1 MRAALLALLP
11 MLATTRAAPTVAD
24 TEDGR
29 MVLITDTPPSGC
41 LAETYYGTYGGY
53 GEEHIY
59 IPSGDCL
66 DSKVWAASSGS
77 LIPLSGPAA
86 AVGGEQGR
94 LVWVGQAGVE
104 GVDNDIRE
112 DWTGIESLSE
122 VALATVPQGMV
133 SSQDGQVVFGDRQV
147 GGGGL
152 SLLHANSKT
161 MLLHVSSTLLPILDT
176 LLPPHLVPVALPL
189 SPLPRALDDTSAPG
203 SMATTNE
210 WKTVPPHY
218 ARHLGNIT
226 RSLKFDAG
234 LDKVLNELN
243 HDQVRRNV
251 RWLTGEGPSGIT
263 SRHSFT
269 PGAIKAAHWLKA
281 QTEATGATCQL
292 EPFLL
297 GFSPNVI
304 CTYPSTTNSS
314 EQVILSAHY
323 DSRGSWGSIV
333 APGGDDDGSGSGH
346 LLAVAQA
353 IGKAG
358 VQFEKKVVLAFF
370 AGEEQGLLGSHA
382 HAEKLYNANETVLYH
397 VQADMLAYHVPG
409 EPLQLGLPESIHLP
423 EATYLLGN
431 LSQLYSPELSIGR
444 TGACC
449 SDHQSFL
456 SYGYPASAVFE
467 RNGPIAD
474 PKYHNTGDVSA
485 REGYDF
491 DQIVSI
497 AKVTMAALLTVGGWS
512 RA

>member
-1 MRAALLALLP
+1 
-11 MLATTRAAPTVAD
+11 
-24 TEDGR
+24 

-66 DSKVWAASSGS
+66 GSKVWAASSGS

-152 SLLHANSKT
+152 SLLHASSKT

-218 ARHLGNIT
+218 ARHLANIT

-269 PGAIKAAHWLKA
+269 PGAIKAAHWLKGA
-281 QTEATGATCQL
+281 PKRIILVASPRRARQPQTEARSKITDRQPRLKPPAL
-292 EPFLL
+292 PA
-297 GFSPNVI
+297 
-304 CTYPSTTNSS
+304 NSS
-314 EQVILSAHY
+314 LSC
-323 DSRGSWGSIV
+323 
-333 APGGDDDGSGSGH
+333 
-346 LLAVAQA
+346 
-353 IGKAG
+353 
-358 VQFEKKVVLAFF
+358 LAFLPMSSAPTRPRPTRASRSSSRRTTIPVA
-370 AGEEQGLLGSHA
+370 AGDPSSRRAGTMMDLDRAICWRSRRLSERLACNLRRKSCSLSSRVRSKVSWAAMRMPVSRLVVHGLLLLLMAKRNCTTRTRPSCITS
-382 HAEKLYNANETVLYH
+382 KRTCWRIMSCVL
-397 VQADMLAYHVPG
+397 
-409 EPLQLGLPESIHLP
+409 
-423 EATYLLGN
+423 
-431 LSQLYSPELSIGR
+431 
-444 TGACC
+444 
-449 SDHQSFL
+449 
-456 SYGYPASAVFE
+456 
-467 RNGPIAD
+467 
-474 PKYHNTGDVSA
+474 
-485 REGYDF
+485 
-491 DQIVSI
+491 
-497 AKVTMAALLTVGGWS
+497 
-512 RA
+512 